1 MSPHMPT
8 YVPGPKVRDH
18 QARHGKVWGSGLSLA
33 EEGLVPGRGHQVLA
47 CGKGWTPQGHQ
58 AVRCGPDPLAVRR
71 HRAGCPAMG
80 STPQRLRGA
89 AGTTVQEADG
99 AAMGAPGPSS
109 SASSLRVTVW
119 DPGRSPGT
127 EETPVPPPLTL
138 RPRRECRPPVRP
150 SQASSRW
157 PSGRPPAEPSQ
168 TRAGPG
174 RPARPLDALCRPSVP
189 SGTSDPRKGPTW
201 PRASPSE
208 QKRGGSHPSP
218 RTSLSRAAGRT
229 CTLPSHEV
237 QFRTFVTPSGDPD
250 KEQVLV
256 GETAGTS

>member
-1 MSPHMPT
+1 MSPHMPM

-138 RPRRECRPPVRP
+138 RPRRECRPPMRP

-168 TRAGPG
+168 TALGPAVQPGPWTPCAVLPFLPGRLTHGKGPRGPG
-174 RPARPLDALCRPSVP
+174 PP
-189 SGTSDPRKGPTW
+189 
-201 PRASPSE
+201 
-208 QKRGGSHPSP
+208 HPS
-218 RTSLSRAAGRT
+218 RNAAALILRPGR
-229 CTLPSHEV
+229 
-237 QFRTFVTPSGDPD
+237 R
-250 KEQVLV
+250 
-256 GETAGTS
+256 

>member
-1 MSPHMPT
+1 MEEMSPHMPT

-80 STPQRLRGA
+80 STPQRPRGA
-89 AGTTVQEADG
+89 AGTTAQEADG

-109 SASSLRVTVW
+109 SVSSLRVTVW

-127 EETPVPPPLTL
+127 EETPCPAASHAAAAERVSAARAAEPGLVPPPS
-138 RPRRECRPPVRP
+138 RGAQPNPRWARP
-150 SQASSRW
+150 SS
-157 PSGRPPAEPSQ
+157 PA
-168 TRAGPG
+168 PG
-174 RPARPLDALCRPSVP
+174 RPVP
-189 SGTSDPRKGPTW
+189 S
-201 PRASPSE
+201 
-208 QKRGGSHPSP
+208 
-218 RTSLSRAAGRT
+218 
-229 CTLPSHEV
+229 
-237 QFRTFVTPSGDPD
+237 FRSFRDV
-250 KEQVLV
+250 
-256 GETAGTS
+256 